1 MRRFPKVKSA
11 PGRLALRKAVLTAP
25 AAARRAYPA
34 WIDAEDRAVPVPAVA
49 VTPRVRTALVLRQ
62 VATRKSTGAKGSTD
76 ANGAR

>member
-11 PGRLALRKAVLTAP
+11 AGRLALRRAVLSAS
-25 AAARRAYPA
+25 AASRRTYPA
-34 WIDAEDRAVPVPAVA
+34 WIDAEDRVVPVPAVV

-62 VATRKSTGAKGSTD
+62 VATRKSAGAKGSTD